1 MAKILVVDDSIVMRK
16 NLSAILKADGHEII
30 GEASN
35 GRQAVAQYEELEPDV
50 VTMDISMPIMTGV
63 EAVQRIIERHPEAKI
78 VMISAV
84 NQKKMVFNA
93 INSGAKHYIIKP
105 IETKKV
111 LSVVNEVI
119 NTDYSEEEDDPM
131 AIVAETEQGFE
142 INNEDGRCIIR
153 FNKCLD
159 RSDHNLLKMAISGIL
174 FIKPLKVEF
183 NFDALDT
190 IQLTVLKPIIELAE
204 SIEEHEGQVTY
215 QAQSDAIMGM
225 IRP

>member
-142 INNEDGRCIIR
+142 INNEDGRFIIR